1 MQNLTVSLVQSHL
14 AWENPTANRQHLEKQ
29 IQSIGSTDIIVFA
42 EMFTTAFTMN
52 SKKMAEPMH
61 GDSVSWMKKM
71 ANEKDAVICGSLI
84 IEDLGKYYNRF
95 LWVEPN
101 GDIQYYNK
109 RHLFRMANE
118 HQFFTQ
124 GNERIIIEY
133 KGWRIC
139 PMICYDLRF
148 PVWSRNDA
156 HAPYDLLIYVA
167 NWPSPRASAWSKLL
181 MARAIENQAYTIG
194 VNRIGE
200 DEKGLKYI
208 GGSAIID
215 PKGEIIWEAKKNN
228 EAVQSKTIQLDELN
242 AFREKFPLKLDADN
256 FEIKLN

>member
-14 AWENPTANRQHLEKQ
+14 AWENPTANRKHLEKQ
-29 IQSIGSTDIIVFA
+29 IQSIGSTDLIVLA

-109 RHLFRMANE
+109 RHLFRMADE

-133 KGWRIC
+133 KDWRIC

-156 HAPYDLLIYVA
+156 NNPYDLLIYVA

-208 GGSAIID
+208 GGSAILD
-215 PKGEIIWEAKKNN
+215 PKGEIIWEAKENN
-228 EAVQSKTIQLDELN
+228 EAVQSKTIQLDQLN

-256 FEIKLN
+256 FEIKLH